1 MPATAANANTEKK
14 AMSAAS
20 TQSAH
25 PSPPPLSRE
34 PKQPGKYSKARKSLD
49 AFHLLA
55 INTPCTVQSLAGVL
69 FMMVDTYRMPDNIAK
84 SIGYIAEALQHIE
97 QQRLNNE
104 DAKSLPELFKSL
116 QNNLSA
122 EMDKQEQLNS
132 VAKEIGQAVESLK
145 ASINDM
151 VNSIAQVTDTSMQ
164 LASTAMNYKDTL
176 LKSSEQA

>member
-1 MPATAANANTEKK
+1 
-14 AMSAAS
+14 
-20 TQSAH
+20 
-25 PSPPPLSRE
+25 
-34 PKQPGKYSKARKSLD
+34 
-49 AFHLLA
+49 
-55 INTPCTVQSLAGVL
+55 
-69 FMMVDTYRMPDNIAK
+69 MMVDTYRMPDNIAK

-122 EMDKQEQLNS
+122 EMDSKLNVLEKKLILPPPEQEQLNS